1 MEDELLLAQDAQTWL
16 NPNMENQGVEP
27 AKKNVEKNPLA
38 KPEFVDPSEER
49 VRDEEIR
56 REVPP
61 HHS

>member
-1 MEDELLLAQDAQTWL
+1 
-16 NPNMENQGVEP
+16 MENQGVEP
-27 AKKNVEKNPLA
+27 AKKSIEKNPLT